1 MIVRRRRNC
10 GCLQPAITTAG
21 QRRSAAHGAGG
32 SGNCGDD
39 PGLAYCEIPSGLQW
53 LRGPRPIAAAWA
65 AYERHL
71 GVGLT
76 G

>member
-1 MIVRRRRNC
+1 MSSARNNHGRTAPISGPRRR
-10 GCLQPAITTAG
+10 
-21 QRRSAAHGAGG
+21 G